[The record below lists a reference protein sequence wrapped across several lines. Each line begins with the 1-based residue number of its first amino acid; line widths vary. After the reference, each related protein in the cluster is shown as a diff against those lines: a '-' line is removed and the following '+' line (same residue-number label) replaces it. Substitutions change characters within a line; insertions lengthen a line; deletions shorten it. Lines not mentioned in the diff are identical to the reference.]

1 MGKLQFLL
9 RVPIE
14 GGRSLHGFHCHS
26 HRPRQC
32 AVDRHLADICQ
43 VQSSRT
49 SDLLRRPRRHPTC
62 QRVIRQYCALALA
75 CFAAGGCATDP
86 RLRPSLLVTNAT
98 CESGVCCPLYI
109 RAFVWDFN
117 IPQSPTGIEILDTC
131 TEQVGASSSR
141 RNGHSRYPAQTGASS
156 RSGSQ
161 AVLAGVY
168 LIVFDSAFA
177 FGHPTQVQIDSSSQA
192 IWPYNAAFPG
202 SVAVSPTFVP
212 GNSSGWTVTFPLTS
226 QSGALEPVLTPS
238 TEACSPT

>member
-117 IPQSPTGIEILDTC
+117 IPQSPGGIETFGY
-131 TEQVGASSSR
+131 VHGA
-141 RNGHSRYPAQTGASS
+141 TGC
-156 RSGSQ
+156 
-161 AVLAGVY
+161 
-168 LIVFDSAFA
+168 IK
-177 FGHPTQVQIDSSSQA
+177 
-192 IWPYNAAFPG
+192 FP
-202 SVAVSPTFVP
+202 SE
-212 GNSSGWTVTFPLTS
+212 WTVTV
-226 QSGALEPVLTPS
+226 SGPNGSEQQVWKPS
-238 TEACSPT
+238 SPGGCLPNRF